1 MSRPARQNV
10 LILLS
15 DEHDPR
21 ISGMAGHP
29 LARTPS
35 LDALARRGTRFTR
48 AYTSS
53 PVCVP
58 ARASLATGRWVHEI
72 GYWDNAMGYDG
83 RVPGWGHALQAAG
96 VRVESVGKLHYRQA
110 SDPTGFDRQHEPMHL
125 ADGIGQVW
133 GSVRDPMPK
142 TMGPSPLYKEIGAG
156 ESAYNRY
163 DQRTAEAA
171 VAWLEERA
179 QLRDAQPWVLF
190 VGFVAP
196 HFPLIVPQRYLDL
209 YPVRDIPL
217 PKLQPGDGYRQHPWV
232 AAQRRHCDHDAA
244 LGTDERRR
252 LAIAC
257 YLGLVSFM
265 DEQVG
270 RVLGALDRTGLA
282 ATTQAIYSS
291 DHGDNLG
298 ARGMWNKCLL
308 YRESTGV
315 PLIMAG
321 PGVPEGR
328 QCSTH
333 ANLVDL
339 APTILHATGA
349 RPLPQAEPL
358 PGRSLLELAA
368 APDDRERWGF
378 SEYHAVGAPSGA
390 FMLARGRYKYHH
402 YVGYAPELFD
412 LEADP
417 EEAHDLAG
425 DERHAPVLRE
435 FEATLRAMLDPEAI
449 DRRAKDDQN
458 ALVARFGGRERAL
471 SMGPPGA
478 TPAPG
483 A

>member
-1 MSRPARQNV
+1 MALRHNV

-21 ISGMAGHP
+21 IAGIAGHP
-29 LARTPS
+29 LARTPH

-48 AYTSS
+48 AYTPS

-58 ARASLATGRWVHEI
+58 ARASLATGQWVHDI
-72 GYWDNAMGYDG
+72 GYWDNATGYDG
-83 RVPGWGHALQAAG
+83 RVPGWGHALQACG
-96 VRVESVGKLHYRQA
+96 VRVESIGKLHYRNG

-133 GSVRDPMPK
+133 GSVRDPMPE
-142 TMGPSPLYKEIGAG
+142 TMGVSPLYKEVGPG

-163 DQRTAEAA
+163 DQRSAETAM
-171 VAWLEERA
+171 AWLEARA
-179 QLRDAQPWVLF
+179 QERSVQPWVLH

-209 YPVRDIPL
+209 YPLDDIPL
-217 PKLQPGDGYRQHPWV
+217 PKLQPRDGYRQHPWV
-232 AAQRRHCDHDAA
+232 AAQKRHCDHDAA
-244 LGTDERRR
+244 FASDINRR

-257 YLGLVSFM
+257 YLGLVTIM
-265 DEQVG
+265 DELAG
-270 RVLGALDRTGLA
+270 CVLNTLDRTGLA
-282 ATTQAIYSS
+282 ANTQVIYSA

-315 PLIMAG
+315 PLIVAG
-321 PGVPEGR
+321 PGVPAGR
-328 QCSTH
+328 DCSTNT
-333 ANLVDL
+333 NLVDL

-349 RPLPQAEPL
+349 TPLTRAPPL
-358 PGRSLLELAA
+358 PGRSLLDLAA
-368 APDDRERWGF
+368 APNDPDRLGF
-378 SEYHAVGAPSGA
+378 SEYHAVGAISSA
-390 FMLARGRYKYHH
+390 FMIARGRYKYHY

-412 LEADP
+412 LDADP
-417 EEAHDLAG
+417 QEVHDLYG
-425 DERHAPVLRE
+425 DARYATVLQE
-435 FEATLRAMLDPEAI
+435 FEATLRGMLNPEAV
-449 DRRAKDDQN
+449 DRKAKDDQN
-458 ALVARFGGRERAL
+458 ALVARAGGRDRAL
-471 SMGPPGA
+471 FTGPKGA